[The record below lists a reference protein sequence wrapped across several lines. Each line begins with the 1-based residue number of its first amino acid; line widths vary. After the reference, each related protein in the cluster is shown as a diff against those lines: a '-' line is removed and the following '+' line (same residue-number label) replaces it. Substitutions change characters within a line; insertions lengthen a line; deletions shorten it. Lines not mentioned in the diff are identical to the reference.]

1 MDLHQ
6 SPKHFDFA
14 IEKLNIRQYHSTC
27 VFLMLNY
34 KFLLH
39 VLWMHN
45 ITCIYNYAF
54 LSPGILNFSYS
65 SSYAKRI
72 SESKYFHQNLYIRY
86 KVWMVFDVICIY
98 KHLFTILRYLNILYV
113 WANQLFMQIKLDVI
127 YITKIRLQWGKNR
140 IRDWFKSID
149 LRPLHSP
156 TSLFKQAV

>member
-45 ITCIYNYAF
+45 MTCIYNYAF

-65 SSYAKRI
+65 SSCAKRI
-72 SESKYFHQNLYIRY
+72 SELKYFHQNFYITFE
-86 KVWMVFDVICIY
+86 VWMVFDVVCIY
-98 KHLFTILRYLNILYV
+98 KFLSAIFEYTICLSQPTIHANKTRCDLYYQDKVTMREESYKGLIQINWSSPFAQPNI
-113 WANQLFMQIKLDVI
+113 FI
-127 YITKIRLQWGKNR
+127 
-140 IRDWFKSID
+140 
-149 LRPLHSP
+149 
-156 TSLFKQAV
+156 